1 MLDKSF
7 ATVAEAVSPIEDGA
21 TVMIGGFGSAG
32 SPVELVH
39 ALIDHGVKN
48 LIAVS
53 NNAGNGRV
61 GLAALIANGQVAKL
75 ICSYPR
81 TSYSDVFQEFY
92 KAGKIDLEVVPQGTL
107 AERIRAAGAGI
118 PAFYTPTSVG
128 TLLAEGKEIR
138 EFDNKLYVMERAL
151 KGDFALVK
159 GDIADTRGNLTY
171 NKTARNFGPIMCM
184 ACDTTIVQARQVVET
199 GEIDPE
205 HVVSPGIF
213 VDRIVE
219 VTAPMHEEQLIVEG
233 GHYP

>member
-1 MLDKSF
+1 MVNKIL

-39 ALIDHGVKN
+39 ALIDHGAKDLV
-48 LIAVS
+48 AVS
-53 NNAGNGRV
+53 NNAGNGQV
-61 GLAALIANGQVAKL
+61 GLAALIANGQVAKM

-81 TSYSDVFQEFY
+81 SSQSDVFQEFY

-128 TLLAEGKEIR
+128 TPLAKGKEIR
-138 EFDNKLYVMERAL
+138 EFENKLYVMEQSLR
-151 KGDFALVK
+151 GDFALVK
-159 GDIADTRGNLTY
+159 GDIADTKGNLTY

-184 ACDTTIVQARQVVET
+184 ACNTTIVQARQVAEP

-213 VDRIVE
+213 VNRIVE
-219 VTAPMHEEQLIVEG
+219 VPAPVHEDQLISEG
-233 GHYP
+233 RHYP